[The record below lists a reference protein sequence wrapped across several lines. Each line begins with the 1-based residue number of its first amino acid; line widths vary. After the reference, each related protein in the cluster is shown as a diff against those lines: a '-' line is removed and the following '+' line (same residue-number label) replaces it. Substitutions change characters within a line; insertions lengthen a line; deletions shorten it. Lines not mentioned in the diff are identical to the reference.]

1 MPNRSL
7 PSARRARPRPR
18 GARAQLLRVGRLL
31 AIWLVG
37 GLLALLVVAGAYT
50 ALMAHNRADFN
61 AAIYENYRIVNL
73 PGTTELFRH
82 EGNGR
87 TSYGDNGLVVNK
99 TVNFD
104 VPRLLFVGD
113 SYVEAKQVS
122 DPDKFTE
129 LLESDWN
136 AAHADQPIQ
145 TLNMGLAGD
154 DLRSY
159 ISFGPNMDAAFAP
172 NLVFV
177 MLKQQDLLP
186 LIADP
191 APLQQWQAD
200 PSFRLA
206 KPEKLSPVQ
215 QLNSKTPLRQ
225 FFLRMLQQT
234 QGFAQTEDSDRK
246 TAQAELNV
254 SGDDMLVGYEGRGGG
269 ATGRAAAHL
278 GRPAGHHLQ
287 RQRARHR
294 RRGRADLHRG
304 LPLPAR
310 RYGWAFASSISMSRW
325 WPRSTTTME
334 AAAWLPELHVG
345 RGPLQPDGPPDRCR
359 LPADLPATERRPRGG
374 ATVIFSSFQFLFFL
388 LAIMALLIVVPG
400 QRARKIVL
408 LVASYYF
415 YAYWDW
421 RFLGLLLL
429 NTVVNAYLGKAMY
442 TATDQPA
449 RSASSSPRRC

>member
-1 MPNRSL
+1 MERKNALAEPIT
-7 PSARRARPRPR
+7 PAARAAARPRPR
-18 GARAQLLRVGRLL
+18 SAQAQLLRVGRLL
-31 AIWLVG
+31 AIWLGG

-50 ALMAHNRADFN
+50 ALIAHNRADFN

-87 TSYGDNGLVVNK
+87 TSYGQNGLVVNK

-129 LLESDWN
+129 LVESDWN
-136 AAHADQPIQ
+136 AAHAGQPIQ

-159 ISFGPNMDAAFAP
+159 ISFGPNMDEAFAP

-200 PSFRLA
+200 PTFRLA
-206 KPEKLSPVQ
+206 KPEKLSPIQ
-215 QLNSKTPLRQ
+215 QIISDTPFRQ
-225 FFLRMLQQT
+225 FFLRMVQQT
-234 QGFAQTEDSDRK
+234 QGFAPSDDSDRK

-254 SGDDMLVGYEGRGGG
+254 SGSDMLAGYEAEVAAQLG
-269 ATGRAAAHL
+269 A
-278 GRPAGHHLQ
+278 LQ
-287 RQRARHR
+287 RIWGDRLVIIYNANVP
-294 RRGRADLHRG
+294 GIG
-304 LPLPAR
+304 E
-310 RYGWAFASSISMSRW
+310 
-325 WPRSTTTME
+325 E
-334 AAAWLPELHVG
+334 AAPTFTEDTFVREATRLGIPVVNIYEPMVAAFRNH
-345 RGPLQPDGPPDRCR
+345 QP
-359 LPADLPATERRPRGG
+359 PRGFQNSTLGVGHFNRTGHQIIADSLLTYLQQSG
-374 ATVIFSSFQFLFFL
+374 A
-388 LAIMALLIVVPG
+388 LAEV
-400 QRARKIVL
+400 Q
-408 LVASYYF
+408 
-415 YAYWDW
+415 
-421 RFLGLLLL
+421 
-429 NTVVNAYLGKAMY
+429 
-442 TATDQPA
+442 Q
-449 RSASSSPRRC
+449 

>member
-1 MPNRSL
+1 MERKNALAEPIT
-7 PSARRARPRPR
+7 PAARAAARPRPR
-18 GARAQLLRVGRLL
+18 SAQAQLLRVGRLL
-31 AIWLVG
+31 AIWLGG

-50 ALMAHNRADFN
+50 ALIAHNRADFN

-87 TSYGDNGLVVNK
+87 TSYGQNGLVVNK

-129 LLESDWN
+129 QVESDWN
-136 AAHADQPIQ
+136 AEHPDQPIQ

-191 APLQQWQAD
+191 APLEQWQAD
-200 PSFRLA
+200 PTFRLA
-206 KPEKLSPVQ
+206 KPEKLSPIQ
-215 QLNSKTPLRQ
+215 QIISDTPFRQ
-225 FFLRMLQQT
+225 FFLRMVQQT
-234 QGFAQTEDSDRK
+234 QGFAPSDDSDRK

-254 SGDDMLVGYEGRGGG
+254 SGSDMLAGYE
-269 ATGRAAAHL
+269 AEVAAQLA
-278 GRPAGHHLQ
+278 ALQ
-287 RQRARHR
+287 RIWGDRLVIIYNANVP
-294 RRGRADLHRG
+294 GIG
-304 LPLPAR
+304 E
-310 RYGWAFASSISMSRW
+310 
-325 WPRSTTTME
+325 E
-334 AAAWLPELHVG
+334 AAPTFTEDTFVREAIRLGIPIVNIYEPMVAAF
-345 RGPLQPDGPPDRCR
+345 RNYQP
-359 LPADLPATERRPRGG
+359 PRGFQNSTLGVGHFNRTGHQIIADSLLTYLQQSG
-374 ATVIFSSFQFLFFL
+374 AIAEVQ
-388 LAIMALLIVVPG
+388 
-400 QRARKIVL
+400 Q
-408 LVASYYF
+408 
-415 YAYWDW
+415 
-421 RFLGLLLL
+421 
-429 NTVVNAYLGKAMY
+429 
-442 TATDQPA
+442 
-449 RSASSSPRRC
+449 

>member
-1 MPNRSL
+1 MERKNTLAEPII
-7 PSARRARPRPR
+7 PSARAATRPRPR

-31 AIWLVG
+31 AIWLGG

-50 ALMAHNRADFN
+50 ALIAHNRADFN

-122 DPDKFTE
+122 DSDKFTE
-129 LLESDWN
+129 QVESDWN
-136 AAHADQPIQ
+136 AEHPDQPIQ

-172 NLVFV
+172 NIVFV

-200 PSFRLA
+200 PTFRLA
-206 KPEKLSPVQ
+206 KPEKLNPIQ
-215 QLNSKTPLRQ
+215 QVISNTPFRQ
-225 FFLRMLQQT
+225 FFLRMVQQT
-234 QGFAQTEDSDRK
+234 QGFAPATEDSDRK

-254 SGDDMLVGYEGRGGG
+254 SGDDMLVGYEAEVAAQLG
-269 ATGRAAAHL
+269 A
-278 GRPAGHHLQ
+278 LQ
-287 RQRARHR
+287 
-294 RRGRADLHRG
+294 
-304 LPLPAR
+304 
-310 RYGWAFASSISMSRW
+310 SIWGDRLVIIYNANV
-325 WPRSTTTME
+325 PGIGEE
-334 AAAWLPELHVG
+334 AAPTFTEDTFVREATQLGIPVVNIYEPMVAAFDNY
-345 RGPLQPDGPPDRCR
+345 QP
-359 LPADLPATERRPRGG
+359 PRGFQNSTLGVGHFNRTGHRIIADSLLTYLQQSG
-374 ATVIFSSFQFLFFL
+374 A
-388 LAIMALLIVVPG
+388 LAEV
-400 QRARKIVL
+400 QR
-408 LVASYYF
+408 
-415 YAYWDW
+415 
-421 RFLGLLLL
+421 
-429 NTVVNAYLGKAMY
+429 
-442 TATDQPA
+442 
-449 RSASSSPRRC
+449 